1 MSSPERMDLM
11 ERNIR
16 HLALLVKQL
25 GEFELANQ
33 ESRLRNEIRMR
44 EWEQSIQESN
54 QRIHESNQ
62 RIQESDK
69 RIQESE
75 RRIQESER
83 RIRELNEEM
92 RRMDEKAAVAAEN
105 IRAMLA
111 VVVEMQTD
119 IARLDAAS

>member
-44 EWEQSIQESN
+44 EWERS
-54 QRIHESNQ
+54 IHESNQ

-69 RIQESE
+69 RIQESNQRIQESE

-105 IRAMLA
+105 IRAMLT

>member
-44 EWEQSIQESN
+44 EWERS
-54 QRIHESNQ
+54 IHESNQ

-69 RIQESE
+69 RIQESNQ
-75 RRIQESER
+75 RIQESER

>member
-1 MSSPERMDLM
+1 MQKIGEAVYAKQQADGAS

-16 HLALLVKQL
+16 LVKQL

-33 ESRLRNEIRMR
+33 EQRLRNEVRML
-44 EWEQSIQESN
+44 EWERRIQESN
-54 QRIHESNQ
+54 Q
-62 RIQESDK
+62 
-69 RIQESE
+69 
-75 RRIQESER
+75 RIQESER

>member
-1 MSSPERMDLM
+1 MSSPERVDLV

-44 EWEQSIQESN
+44 EWERSIQ
-54 QRIHESNQ
+54 ESNQ
-62 RIQESDK
+62 RIQESD
-69 RIQESE
+69 

-111 VVVEMQTD
+111 VIVEMQPD

>member
-54 QRIHESNQ
+54 QRI
-62 RIQESDK
+62 
-69 RIQESE
+69 QESE
-75 RRIQESER
+75 RRIQ
-83 RIRELNEEM
+83 ELNEEM

-111 VVVEMQTD
+111 VIVEMQTD